1 MKHAHHEARLSLAA
15 ESATFRAFDTIID
28 TRSPAE
34 FAEDHVPGAVSCPVL
49 DNEERARVGT
59 IYKQVSPFD
68 AKKLGAALVAK
79 NIARHLEELFIKK
92 EKTWK
97 PLVYCWRGGKRSG
110 AMAHVLR
117 EVGWDAKT
125 LEGGY
130 KAYRRHVVE
139 SLAELPARFTF
150 RVIHGVTGSG
160 KSRLLRALGAAGAQ
174 ILDLED
180 LAAHRGSVLGT
191 LPKRPQPSQKM
202 FESLLLEKLLAFDA
216 QKEIYVEGESK
227 KIGQL
232 QIPEALIAR
241 MRASECLLVQADTAT
256 RVALLM
262 DEYRHFFTD
271 LPALNAQLD
280 CLVALH
286 GQERVGEWKALAAAG
301 AWPEL
306 VARLLEDHYDAAYR
320 RSAANNFPR
329 LAEAPSLRIASADAA
344 MFDAAAREL
353 AGRSAAANA
362 EPLRDIPLKRAG
374 L

>member
-1 MKHAHHEARLSLAA
+1 VKPAPRLSLPA
-15 ESATFRAFDTIID
+15 EEETFRAFDTIVD

-34 FAEDHVPGAVSCPVL
+34 FAEDHVPGAISCPVL

-68 AKKLGAALVAK
+68 AKKIGAALVAK
-79 NIARHLEELFIKK
+79 NIARHIEKLFV
-92 EKTWK
+92 EKPRTWK

-117 EVGWDAKT
+117 EVGWEAKT

-130 KAYRRHVVE
+130 KAYRRYVVD
-139 SLAELPARFTF
+139 SLAALPARFTF

-160 KSRLLRALGAAGAQ
+160 KSRLLRALAAAGAQ
-174 ILDLED
+174 VLDLED
-180 LAAHRGSVLGT
+180 LAAHRGSVLGN
-191 LPKRPQPSQKM
+191 LPERPQPSQKM
-202 FESLLLEKLLAFDA
+202 FESLLLKALLNFNSSNAVF
-216 QKEIYVEGESK
+216 VEGESR

-232 QIPEALIAR
+232 QVPAALIER

-271 LPALNAQLD
+271 PAVLGAQLD

-286 GQERVGEWKALAAAG
+286 GRERVDEWKALAGAG
-301 AWPEL
+301 DWPAL
-306 VARLLEDHYDAAYR
+306 VTRLLEEHYDPAYR
-320 RSAANNFPR
+320 RSAAHNFPR
-329 LAEAPSLRIASADAA
+329 LAEAKAIRLDSANDAA
-344 MFDAAAREL
+344 FAHL
-353 AGRSAAANA
+353 AGQVTST
-362 EPLRDIPLKRAG
+362 
-374 L
+374 